1 MNNQNKKIAINSV
14 IIFIR
19 LCVVSIV
26 SLISAR
32 FILQALG
39 TSDYGLYNVVGGIVN
54 LLNILNAAMITTTYR
69 YIAFELGKTR
79 NVNKIFNASFRI
91 HFFLALLIFVVG
103 LGVGTWYVNNYLNI
117 PNDKFSDAI
126 FVLWV
131 STFTAMVT
139 TILVPFQGLLTAYE
153 KFNVSACFDIFSQLL
168 KLGLVIVLV
177 HITVNKIRVYSL
189 IMLLYFSVYAL
200 LFFIYSFKKYREDI
214 RIKSY
219 HSKELYREM
228 ASFTGWVLLGAGASS
243 GQVQG
248 SAMIINYFFGTIANA
263 AFAVANQVMNFVNMF
278 AGNLGQA
285 AVPQITKSFSGGD
298 SERSVNLACY
308 ISKYTY
314 ILMALV
320 AFPLFIETD
329 FILSIWLKEVPD
341 GASVMCK
348 LTLLNGLLCCL
359 GAGTPALIQATG
371 KLKPFQIFIT
381 TTSLMSLPVAIIA
394 YKLGYP
400 VYSILVIYCVSSVVI
415 AIGRLVLLKAVIKFD
430 IKKFIY
436 ISYLKIFY
444 ITVPLVV
451 FYIFY
456 NPTHFTLTGHLLGLM
471 SSVLFFVLTV
481 CLLGLE
487 KQEYAII
494 KDTLYSKICRKRQ
507 KENTLFE

>member
-39 TSDYGLYNVVGGIVN
+39 ASDYGLYNVVGGIVN
-54 LLNILNAAMITTTYR
+54 LLNVLNAAMITTTYR
-69 YIAFELGKTR
+69 YTAFELGKTG
-79 NVNKIFNASFRI
+79 NVNKVFNISLRI
-91 HFFLALLIFVVG
+91 HLCLAILIIIVG
-103 LGVGTWYVNNYLNI
+103 LGVGSWYVNNYLNI
-117 PNDKFSDAI
+117 PENKLSDAF

-131 STFTAMVT
+131 STLTASIT
-139 TILVPFQGLLTAYE
+139 TVLVPFQGLLTAYE
-153 KFNVSACFDIFSQLL
+153 KFNAIAVFDILTQLL
-168 KLGLVIVLV
+168 KFGLVFLLV

-200 LFFIYSFKKYREDI
+200 LFVWFCIKKYREEI
-214 RIKSY
+214 RIKAY
-219 HSKELYREM
+219 HAKELYIEM
-228 ASFTGWVLLGAGASS
+228 ASFTGWVLVGAGASS

-248 SAMIINYFFGTIANA
+248 SAMIVNYFFGTIANA

-308 ISKYTY
+308 ISKYTF

-320 AFPLFIETD
+320 AFPLIIETD
-329 FILSIWLKEVPD
+329 FILSIWLKEVPA
-341 GASVMCK
+341 GAPIMCK

-371 KLKPFQIFIT
+371 KLRPFQIFI
-381 TTSLMSLPVAIIA
+381 SIMLLSCLPVAIVA
-394 YKLGYP
+394 YHFGNA
-400 VYSILVIYCVSSVVI
+400 VYSILVIYCVSSAVI
-415 AIGRLVLLKAVIKFD
+415 AIGRLVLLKRVINFD
-430 IKKFIY
+430 IKKFIR
-436 ISYLKIFY
+436 ISYLRLLY
-444 ITVPLVV
+444 ITVPLVI
-451 FYIFY
+451 FYLFY
-456 NPTHFTLTGHLLGLM
+456 NPENYSLTGHILGLITGI
-471 SSVLFFVLTV
+471 FFFFIIVGV
-481 CLLGLE
+481 LGLD
-487 KQEYAII
+487 KKEYAVIKSSINKVSSRII
-494 KDTLYSKICRKRQ
+494 RKTE
-507 KENTLFE
+507 K

>member
-39 TSDYGLYNVVGGIVN
+39 ASDYGLYNVVGGIVN
-54 LLNILNAAMITTTYR
+54 LLNVLNAAMITTTYR
-69 YIAFELGKTR
+69 YTAFELGKTG
-79 NVNKIFNASFRI
+79 NVNQVFNISLRI
-91 HFFLALLIFVVG
+91 HFSLALLIIVVG
-103 LGVGTWYVNNYLNI
+103 LGVGSWYVNNYLNI
-117 PNDKFSDAI
+117 PENKLPDAN

-131 STFTAMVT
+131 STITASIT
-139 TILVPFQGLLTAYE
+139 TVLVPFQGLLTAYE
-153 KFNVSACFDIFSQLL
+153 KFNVIAVFDIFSQLL
-168 KLGLVIVLV
+168 KFGLVIVLV

-189 IMLLYFSVYAL
+189 IMLLYFSIYAL
-200 LFFIYSFKKYREDI
+200 LFVWYSLKKYREEI
-214 RIKSY
+214 RIKAY
-219 HSKELYREM
+219 HAKELYKEM
-228 ASFTGWVLLGAGASS
+228 ASFTGWVLVGAGASS

-298 SERSVNLACY
+298 SDRSVNLACY
-308 ISKYTY
+308 ISKYTF

-320 AFPLFIETD
+320 AFPLIIETD
-329 FILSIWLKEVPD
+329 FILSIWLKEVPE
-341 GASVMCK
+341 GASIMCK

-371 KLKPFQIFIT
+371 KLRPFQIFISIM
-381 TTSLMSLPVAIIA
+381 SLSCLPVAIVA
-394 YKLGYP
+394 YHCGGP
-400 VYSILVIYCVSSVVI
+400 VYSILIIYCVSSAII
-415 AIGRLVLLKAVIKFD
+415 AIGRLILLKRVIDFD
-430 IKKFIY
+430 IKKFIR
-436 ISYLKIFY
+436 ISYLRLLY
-444 ITVPLVV
+444 ITIPLVV

-456 NPTHFTLTGHLLGLM
+456 NPENYSLTGHIWGLFTGIFFFFIIVGILGLD
-471 SSVLFFVLTV
+471 
-481 CLLGLE
+481 
-487 KQEYAII
+487 KKEYSMIQSYI
-494 KDTLYSKICRKRQ
+494 KKITSKITHKR
-507 KENTLFE
+507 EE